1 MKSAVVSRDEDLIR
15 CSRDIEL
22 NPVRAG
28 MGPHPGE
35 YRWRSYRWR
44 GLGLSDPL
52 LDEDLWYAG
61 LATKPEARQR
71 AYQAWLASTIRGG
84 EWEHIRQATQRTRA
98 IGTEN
103 FQRQIE
109 ARTGRRFVGEARG
122 RPCRERAGGPGKPL

>member
-1 MKSAVVSRDEDLIR
+1 MKSAVVSRDESLIR
-15 CSRDIEL
+15 CSRSIEL

-28 MGPHPGE
+28 MVQHPGE

-44 GLGLSDPL
+44 ALGSSDPL
-52 LDEDLWYAG
+52 LDEDPWYAG
-61 LATKPEARQR
+61 LGSTPEARQL
-71 AYQAWLASTIRGG
+71 AYQAWLASSIRGG

-109 ARTGRRFVGEARG
+109 AMTGGRLVGEARG
-122 RPCRERAGGPGKPL
+122 RPRRERVGGPGKPL